1 MVLDRNY
8 VNVRQLDW
16 VEQHKGDKFE
26 CRRKKL
32 ADATGGDDLGAS
44 LYEVPPG
51 KTAWPRHY
59 HLVNEEALFLLAGEG
74 TLRLGRNS
82 VTVEA
87 GDYVSLPA
95 GKRHA
100 HQLINDGDETLRYL
114 CMSTMEDP
122 EVIMYPD
129 SEKVGI
135 MAGAPPGGDG
145 DERVYEAYHK
155 QGESLDYWEGELEE
169 TDSE

>member
-1 MVLDRNY
+1 MVLDRNF

-16 VEQHKGDKFE
+16 EEQTEGEEFE

-32 ADATGGDDLGAS
+32 ADATGGDELGAS

-51 KTAWPRHY
+51 KSAWPRHY
-59 HLVNEEALFLLAGEG
+59 HLANEEALFILSGGG

-87 GDYVSLPA
+87 GDYVALPA
-95 GKRHA
+95 GERHA
-100 HQLINDGDETLRYL
+100 HQLVNDTDETLRYL
-114 CMSTMEDP
+114 CVSTMNEPDI
-122 EVIMYPD
+122 IMYPD

-135 MAGAPPGGDG
+135 LAGAPPGGDS
-145 DERVYEAYHK
+145 DERTYEAYHDR
-155 QGESLDYWEGELEE
+155 GESLDYWEGEVDEE
-169 TDSE
+169 EE